1 MPDFIRTSH
10 VGVFFSDYEEGY
22 RYHAICKAAGKTC
35 RVRNPDKHFS
45 SEERRRNGKQSYQS
59 QSRDRG
65 FEFFMKLCKN
75 VRNHMRFAHGKHEL
89 ISKTQGANYKK
100 ERCKSFYEKGY
111 CPYGSR
117 CQFQHDER
125 KLKDINISFF
135 YLQLFLFKYFGFRK
149 NNRYFFE
156 KNTSLHKRRLPVF
169 ESLTHLSEET
179 KNIFSQNDNDK
190 YIFCYNLNDG
200 NSLSSKSRKSNDD
213 TTSNSN
219 NFLPKEIYDDINDLS
234 NGSN

>member
-1 MPDFIRTSH
+1 MQINNINGFNQNLYKKYLELEKNYLSLKNKLQEKSQPNSN
-10 VGVFFSDYEEGY
+10 Y
-22 RYHAICKAAGKTC
+22 KT
-35 RVRNPDKHFS
+35 
-45 SEERRRNGKQSYQS
+45 E
-59 QSRDRG
+59 
-65 FEFFMKLCKN
+65 LCKKFQAN
-75 VRNHMRFAHGKHEL
+75 GYCPYGNKCRFAHGKHEL

-179 KNIFSQNDNDK
+179 KNIFSQTDNDK